1 MGVKLMTGATGEQ
14 NIQAADDRECLAG
27 ITGLDSYV
35 FPTGSQLKATLVD
48 ANTVTIG
55 TGAGSLQGSRFRCS
69 TTTTVNIQS
78 GTQGQF
84 RHDIVG
90 LHFSRETSG
99 LEGLEFQV
107 LTGEPATS
115 EGAAEDPAYTAGDL
129 LKGDVEAFMPLYR
142 VRLSGINASDPEQLF
157 SVLTPLSTFSNII
170 SPNAWHTAQ
179 LKAPTGW
186 SISSS
191 SNTRNQISAYPLL
204 GMVEIVG
211 IFTRAADST
220 IPTTTICNLNDV
232 GMSAYKPA
240 RDLSIPNIIITSGT
254 GNSAQYKQTNIV
266 IKTNG
271 DIIIGSSQVGRSI
284 AIWTG
289 LFSLAVLH

>member
-99 LEGLEFQV
+99 RESLEFQV
-107 LTGEPATS
+107 LTGEPAAS
-115 EGAAEDPAYTAGDL
+115 EGAASDPAYTAGDL
-129 LKGDVEAFMPLYR
+129 LKGDAEAFMPLYR
-142 VRLSGINASDPEQLF
+142 VKRSGINAAAPEPMF
-157 SVLTPLSTFSNII
+157 SVLAPLATLRDIVTSDVPIVLYGAPGEPSYVHIQRTGRLCVLQWSVSQPTNTFWQLDNVIPDGLRPANNIYMPGCVTNNNGYVI
-170 SPNAWHTAQ
+170 
-179 LKAPTGW
+179 
-186 SISSS
+186 
-191 SNTRNQISAYPLL
+191 NTCSYCYVN
-204 GMVEIVG
+204 
-211 IFTRAADST
+211 
-220 IPTTTICNLNDV
+220 
-232 GMSAYKPA
+232 
-240 RDLSIPNIIITSGT
+240 TSGHV
-254 GNSAQYKQTNIV
+254 GFQVAANVSGATNRGTCLWV
-266 IKTNG
+266 IG
-271 DIIIGSSQVGRSI
+271 
-284 AIWTG
+284 
-289 LFSLAVLH
+289 

>member
-27 ITGLDSYV
+27 ITGIDSYV

-99 LEGLEFQV
+99 REGLEFHV
-107 LTGEPATS
+107 LTGEPAAS
-115 EGAAEDPAYTAGDL
+115 EGAAADPAYTAGDL
-129 LKGDVEAFMPLYR
+129 LKGDAEAFMPLYR
-142 VRLSGINASDPEQLF
+142 VKLSGINAADPEPMF
-157 SVLTPLSTFSNII
+157 SVLTPLAALKDFVSNAVVTTPANGVTCVSIGHI
-170 SPNAWHTAQ
+170 VIVQ
-179 LKAPTGW
+179 LKNISLTGHTGRTVCQLQFKPVAEA
-186 SISSS
+186 IGCLNVDSSS
-191 SNTRNQISAYPLL
+191 GYVKIDTNGTVYC
-204 GMVEIVG
+204 
-211 IFTRAADST
+211 FST
-220 IPTTTICNLNDV
+220 
-232 GMSAYKPA
+232 
-240 RDLSIPNIIITSGT
+240 TSGNFS
-254 GNSAQYKQTNIV
+254 GQAV
-266 IKTNG
+266 IC
-271 DIIIGSSQVGRSI
+271 I
-284 AIWTG
+284 
-289 LFSLAVLH
+289 

>member
-78 GTQGQF
+78 GTQGQY

-99 LEGLEFQV
+99 REGLEFQV
-107 LTGEPATS
+107 LTGEPAAS
-115 EGAAEDPAYTAGDL
+115 EGAAADPAYTVGDL
-129 LKGDVEAFMPLYR
+129 LKGDAEAFMPLYR
-142 VRLSGINASDPEQLF
+142 VKLSGINAADPEPMF
-157 SVLTPLSTFSNII
+157 SVLTPLATLGDSVSQ
-170 SPNAWHTAQ
+170 AQ
-179 LKAPTGW
+179 GAFRPASGW
-186 SISSS
+186 SVQSGKVMRAGDCVTMWLDVAAGTGT
-191 SNTRNQISAYPLL
+191 NKNPGVTFATMPAEFAPRNYDLEFPVL
-204 GMVEIVG
+204 G
-211 IFTRAADST
+211 F
-220 IPTTTICNLNDV
+220 TTTSYPV
-232 GMSAYKPA
+232 SFWV
-240 RDLSIPNIIITSGT
+240 RITTKGEIKIK
-254 GNSAQYKQTNIV
+254 QYVLPQNTV
-266 IKTNG
+266 LGQIKSCCTYLR
-271 DIIIGSSQVGRSI
+271 I
-284 AIWTG
+284 
-289 LFSLAVLH
+289 

>member
-35 FPTGSQLKATLVD
+35 FPTGNQLKATLVD

-99 LEGLEFQV
+99 REGLEFQV
-107 LTGEPATS
+107 LTGEPAAS
-115 EGAAEDPAYTAGDL
+115 EGAATDPAYTAGDL
-129 LKGDVEAFMPLYR
+129 LKGDAEAFMPLYR
-142 VRLSGINASDPEQLF
+142 VKLSGINAADPEPMF
-157 SVLTPLSTFSNII
+157 SVLTPLATLGDSVS
-170 SPNAWHTAQ
+170 HYKDQ
-179 LKAPTGW
+179 YGW
-186 SISSS
+186 YI
-191 SNTRNQISAYPLL
+191 
-204 GMVEIVG
+204 VEIGGAKICAYSYDVALFAG
-211 IFTRAADST
+211 GNEYVRFT
-220 IPTTTICNLNDV
+220 DV
-232 GMSAYKPA
+232 QLPDGLFTEAPHAVVCKKQ
-240 RDLSIPNIIITSGT
+240 T
-254 GNSAQYKQTNIV
+254 GNSGVEVSVNMNVSRVSTDSVLISIN
-266 IKTNG
+266 NG
-271 DIIIGSSQVGRSI
+271 SGGIPDNVRIPFTLLAIG
-284 AIWTG
+284 W
-289 LFSLAVLH
+289 

>member
-84 RHDIVG
+84 RHDIIG

-99 LEGLEFQV
+99 REGLEFQV
-107 LTGEPATS
+107 LTGEPAAS
-115 EGAAEDPAYTAGDL
+115 EGAAEDPSYTVGDL
-129 LKGDVEAFMPLYR
+129 LKGDAEAFFPLYR
-142 VRLSGINASDPEQLF
+142 IKLAGINADEPVQLF
-157 SVLTPLSTFSNII
+157 ATLET
-170 SPNAWHTAQ
+170 
-179 LKAPTGW
+179 
-186 SISSS
+186 
-191 SNTRNQISAYPLL
+191 L
-204 GMVEIVG
+204 GSLQDV
-211 IFTRAADST
+211 R
-220 IPTTTICNLNDV
+220 PTTNVLYDSGGWTISERAGIV
-232 GMSAYKPA
+232 FVSAW
-240 RDLSIPNIIITSGT
+240 G
-254 GNSAQYKQTNIV
+254 
-266 IKTNG
+266 IKTESGSWSATKCPYVIPAGKRPVVHVAATAVTQNSGSTTGVLIVEQNG
-271 DIIIGSSQVGRSI
+271 EVSVRNYGGTSTTNARY
-284 AIWTG
+284 A
-289 LFSLAVLH
+289 SLSYAVAQR

>member
-35 FPTGSQLKATLVD
+35 FPTGNKLKATLVD

-69 TTTTVNIQS
+69 TTTTVTIQS

-99 LEGLEFQV
+99 REGLEFQV

-115 EGAAEDPAYTAGDL
+115 EGATADPVYTVGDL
-129 LKGDVEAFMPLYR
+129 LKGDAEAFMPLYR
-142 VRLSGINASDPEQLF
+142 IKLSGINAADPEPMF
-157 SVLTPLSTFSNII
+157 SVLTPLATLRDSVSQTKI
-170 SPNAWHTAQ
+170 
-179 LKAPTGW
+179 
-186 SISSS
+186 
-191 SNTRNQISAYPLL
+191 
-204 GMVEIVG
+204 
-211 IFTRAADST
+211 ADSAVN
-220 IPTTTICNLNDV
+220 IFGCNVTLHIYYVPAIQSLVFDTKGN
-232 GMSAYKPA
+232 GTMS
-240 RDLSIPNIIITSGT
+240 TGT
-254 GNSAQYKQTNIV
+254 QTGYSAKILTLPSDYRPSNERIV
-266 IKTNG
+266 CLYANMQLEFGVMLRVQTNG
-271 DIIIGSSQVGRSI
+271 DVMFDVTSSGPMNAYSWPS
-284 AIWTG
+284 ATG
-289 LFSLAVLH
+289 FIPL

>member
-90 LHFSRETSG
+90 LRFSRETSG
-99 LEGLEFQV
+99 REGLEFQV
-107 LTGEPATS
+107 LTGEPAAS
-115 EGAAEDPAYTAGDL
+115 EGAAADPAYTVGDL
-129 LKGDVEAFMPLYR
+129 LKGDAEAFMPLYR
-142 VRLSGINASDPEQLF
+142 VKLSGINASDPEPMF
-157 SVLTPLSTFSNII
+157 SILTPLATLGDSVSRIKIASGGAHIYGCDVTLDLYYIPAMRSLAFETKGSGTMTTGTQAGYVANVLTLP
-170 SPNAWHTAQ
+170 SDYRPANERSVCFCANFQ
-179 LKAPTGW
+179 LKFGLALRINP
-186 SISSS
+186 
-191 SNTRNQISAYPLL
+191 
-204 GMVEIVG
+204 
-211 IFTRAADST
+211 
-220 IPTTTICNLNDV
+220 
-232 GMSAYKPA
+232 
-240 RDLSIPNIIITSGT
+240 
-254 GNSAQYKQTNIV
+254 
-266 IKTNG
+266 NG
-271 DIIIGSSQVGRSI
+271 DVVFDVTSSEPMRAFG
-284 AIWTG
+284 WTSATG
-289 LFSLAVLH
+289 FIPL

>member
-90 LHFSRETSG
+90 LHFSRDTSG
-99 LEGLEFQV
+99 REGLEFQV
-107 LTGEPATS
+107 LTGEPAAS
-115 EGAAEDPAYTAGDL
+115 EGAAADPAYTAGDL
-129 LKGDVEAFMPLYR
+129 LKGDAEAFMPLYR
-142 VRLSGINASDPEQLF
+142 VKLSGINAADPEPMF
-157 SVLTPLSTFSNII
+157 SALTPLATLEDSVS
-170 SPNAWHTAQ
+170 
-179 LKAPTGW
+179 
-186 SISSS
+186 
-191 SNTRNQISAYPLL
+191 RNWFRLDDRCTCYIEGGICIVSVDFLNVSVANSAYRVGALPNGIKPLGQTASDQVGSGDAAYIAPL
-204 GMVEIVG
+204 RYRGANSMYGQIMILNSGEIVAFASATG
-211 IFTRAADST
+211 AYYYGQLIFPVTRS
-220 IPTTTICNLNDV
+220 
-232 GMSAYKPA
+232 
-240 RDLSIPNIIITSGT
+240 
-254 GNSAQYKQTNIV
+254 
-266 IKTNG
+266 
-271 DIIIGSSQVGRSI
+271 
-284 AIWTG
+284 
-289 LFSLAVLH
+289 

>member
-48 ANTVTIG
+48 ANTVAIG

-99 LEGLEFQV
+99 REGLEFQV
-107 LTGEPATS
+107 LTGEPAAS
-115 EGAAEDPAYTAGDL
+115 EGAATDPVYTVGDL
-129 LKGDVEAFMPLYR
+129 LKGDAAAFMPLYR
-142 VRLSGINASDPEQLF
+142 IKLSGINATDPEPMF
-157 SVLTPLSTFSNII
+157 SVLTPLATIGDSVSRLISPRIFSNESTSYVSFQIDLSSATFVILTIGVNDPARGLASTVMTASSFI
-170 SPNAWHTAQ
+170 SEC
-179 LKAPTGW
+179 
-186 SISSS
+186 
-191 SNTRNQISAYPLL
+191 SNSGSEMQAVYGPEPGNYSASAYYSGGRVYLRSKSRYDL
-204 GMVEIVG
+204 ATLIV
-211 IFTRAADST
+211 
-220 IPTTTICNLNDV
+220 L
-232 GMSAYKPA
+232 
-240 RDLSIPNIIITSGT
+240 
-254 GNSAQYKQTNIV
+254 
-266 IKTNG
+266 
-271 DIIIGSSQVGRSI
+271 
-284 AIWTG
+284 
-289 LFSLAVLH
+289 

>member
-84 RHDIVG
+84 RHDIIG

-99 LEGLEFQV
+99 HEGLEFQV
-107 LTGEPATS
+107 LTGKPAAS
-115 EGAAEDPAYTAGDL
+115 KSAATDPTYTAGDL
-129 LKGDVEAFMPLYR
+129 LKGDAEAFMPLYR
-142 VRLSGINASDPEQLF
+142 VKLSGINAADPEPMF
-157 SVLTPLSTFSNII
+157 NVLTPLATLGDSISYTIRTVTFSANKQMGSFYYAEFDTEIKAKNFVLAFPLSGVRFI
-170 SPNAWHTAQ
+170 RPSQQSSPSKQRWMIAQ
-179 LKAPTGW
+179 TYSGNNE
-186 SISSS
+186 S
-191 SNTRNQISAYPLL
+191 
-204 GMVEIVG
+204 V
-211 IFTRAADST
+211 
-220 IPTTTICNLNDV
+220 DV
-232 GMSAYKPA
+232 MFC
-240 RDLSIPNIIITSGT
+240 R
-254 GNSAQYKQTNIV
+254 
-266 IKTNG
+266 
-271 DIIIGSSQVGRSI
+271 
-284 AIWTG
+284 
-289 LFSLAVLH
+289 F

>member
-99 LEGLEFQV
+99 REGLEFQV
-107 LTGEPATS
+107 LTGEPAAS
-115 EGAAEDPAYTAGDL
+115 EGAAADPAYTAGDL
-129 LKGDVEAFMPLYR
+129 LKGDAEAFMPLYR
-142 VRLSGINASDPEQLF
+142 VKLSGINAADPEPMF
-157 SVLTPLSTFSNII
+157 SVLTPLATIGDSVSQIENVEEKEI
-170 SPNAWHTAQ
+170 SGWQ
-179 LKAPTGW
+179 LIKRNGVVTIRKFGEMK
-186 SISSS
+186 ISSWQ
-191 SNTRNQISAYPLL
+191 NTTVFNIPEGWRPNSEVY
-204 GMVEIVG
+204 
-211 IFTRAADST
+211 AAVITNGAKIAMIQAS
-220 IPTTTICNLNDV
+220 PSGNCNLR
-232 GMSAYKPA
+232 G
-240 RDLSIPNIIITSGT
+240 LG
-254 GNSAQYKQTNIV
+254 G
-266 IKTNG
+266 G
-271 DIIIGSSQVGRSI
+271 DISTYCFATLTYV
-284 AIWTG
+284 AE
-289 LFSLAVLH
+289 

>member
-84 RHDIVG
+84 RHDIIG

-99 LEGLEFQV
+99 HEGLEFQV
-107 LTGEPATS
+107 LTGDPAAS
-115 EGAAEDPAYTAGDL
+115 EGAAADPAYTAGDL
-129 LKGDVEAFMPLYR
+129 LKGDAEAFMPLYR
-142 VRLSGINASDPEQLF
+142 VRLSGINASDPEPLF
-157 SVLTPLSTFSNII
+157 SVLTPLATI
-170 SPNAWHTAQ
+170 
-179 LKAPTGW
+179 G
-186 SISSS
+186 
-191 SNTRNQISAYPLL
+191 
-204 GMVEIVG
+204 
-211 IFTRAADST
+211 DSVSR
-220 IPTTTICNLNDV
+220 LESDYVRKDV
-232 GMSAYKPA
+232 GSGSFEFCRVGGIVVMNMYNITASLSGSWGTTLVGTVPEGFRPKNQLRQRCQVANFDSDKSAGVWVQSGGAIYVA
-240 RDLSIPNIIITSGT
+240 NFGGTGFSGT
-254 GNSAQYKQTNIV
+254 GA
-266 IKTNG
+266 
-271 DIIIGSSQVGRSI
+271 
-284 AIWTG
+284 
-289 LFSLAVLH
+289 FSCTACWPAA